1 MSSEDGSPVAS
12 LAWIILSMCVSLF
25 WGIAKLDRFGG
36 LEKPSM
42 DRWIETAILGD
53 KFEVYFGE
61 ASHEPSIIG
70 GSKTRTSGKRI
81 SRA

>member
-1 MSSEDGSPVAS
+1 
-12 LAWIILSMCVSLF
+12 
-25 WGIAKLDRFGG
+25 
-36 LEKPSM
+36 M